1 MTDPT
6 IGQEQGLMKVKF
18 WGTRG
23 SIPTPISPA
32 TIEDKIRQ
40 ALRGA
45 AGFDLSSEEAIERYL
60 QRLPETVRHTVGGN
74 TACVEVRAGQ
84 QLLILDAGSSL
95 RLLGYELMKTEF
107 GKGQG
112 VADFLVSHT
121 HWDHIQGMP
130 FFGPGFVEGNR
141 LTFHSPLAH
150 LKEAFAGQQTET
162 YFPVPLSTMR
172 ADIQFHRIP
181 TETWTQLGDVRVYP
195 LRMSHPGESY
205 SYRIEHDGESLVYA
219 TDAEY
224 KQMDPDNTQV
234 YVDFFRDADLLIFD
248 AQFSLNDALDRVDWG
263 HSTPVIGAELAHRAG
278 VRRLA
283 LFHHDPL
290 SDDRTIYAGLKQ
302 AEAYLAKRNS
312 PCQVVVASE
321 GLEIEW

>member
-1 MTDPT
+1 
-6 IGQEQGLMKVKF
+6 MKVKF

-32 TIEDKIRQ
+32 AIEDKIRQ

-45 AGFDLSSEEAIERYL
+45 AGLDLSSEEAIERYL
-60 QRLPETVRHTVGGN
+60 QRLPETVRYTVGGN

-95 RLLGYELMKTEF
+95 RLMGYELMKGEF

-112 VADFLVSHT
+112 AADILISHT
-121 HWDHIQGMP
+121 HWDHIQGLP
-130 FFGPGFVEGNR
+130 FFGPGFVTGNR
-141 LTFHSPLAH
+141 LTFHSPHAH
-150 LKEAFAGQQTET
+150 LEAAFTGQQADM
-162 YFPVPLSTMR
+162 YFPVPLSYLR
-172 ADIQFHRIP
+172 ADVQFHHIP
-181 TETWTQLGDVRVYP
+181 AEAWVQLGDMRVYS
-195 LRMSHPGESY
+195 LKMSHPGESY
-205 SYRIEHDGESLVYA
+205 GYRIEHEDASLVYA

-224 KQMDPDNTQV
+224 KQMEPENTQI
-234 YVDFFRDADLLIFD
+234 YVDFFRDADLLVFD
-248 AQFSLNDALDRVDWG
+248 AQYSLNDALDRKDWG
-263 HSTPVIGAELAHRAG
+263 HSTPMIGAELAYRAG

-290 SDDRTIYAGLKQ
+290 SNDETIYAGLKQ

-312 PCQVVVASE
+312 HCQVMVASE

>member
-1 MTDPT
+1 
-6 IGQEQGLMKVKF
+6 MKVKF

-60 QRLPETVRHTVGGN
+60 QRLPATVRHTVGGN

-112 VADFLVSHT
+112 VADFLISHT

-130 FFGPGFVEGNR
+130 FFSPGFVEGNH
-141 LTFHSPLAH
+141 LTFHSPHAH
-150 LKEAFAGQQTET
+150 LEAAFVGQQTET
-162 YFPVPLSTMR
+162 FFPVPLSNMR
-172 ADIQFHRIP
+172 ADIQFHCIP
-181 TETWTQLGDVRVYP
+181 AGAWTRLGDLRVYP

-205 SYRIEHDGESLVYA
+205 SYRIEYDAESLVYA

-248 AQFSLNDALDRVDWG
+248 AQYSLNDVLDRREWG
-263 HSTPVIGAELAHRAG
+263 HSTPVMGAELAHRAG

-302 AEAYLAKRNS
+302 AEACLAKRNS

>member
-1 MTDPT
+1 
-6 IGQEQGLMKVKF
+6 MKVKF

-60 QRLPETVRHTVGGN
+60 QRLPARVRYTVGGN

-112 VADFLVSHT
+112 VADFLISHT

-130 FFGPGFVEGNR
+130 FFGPGFVEGNQLR
-141 LTFHSPLAH
+141 FHSPHAH
-150 LKEAFAGQQTET
+150 LEAAFVGQQTET
-162 YFPVPLSTMR
+162 YFPVPLSYMR

-181 TETWTQLGDVRVYP
+181 AETWTHLGDLRVYP

-205 SYRIEHDGESLVYA
+205 SYRIEHGSDSLVYA
-219 TDAEY
+219 TDSEY
-224 KQMDPDNTQV
+224 KNMDRDNTQV
-234 YVDFFRDADLLIFD
+234 YADFFRDADLLIFD
-248 AQFSLNDALDRVDWG
+248 AQYSLNDVLDRAEWG
-263 HSTPVIGAELAHRAG
+263 HSTPVMGAELAHRAG

-312 PCQVVVASE
+312 HCQVVVASE

>member
-1 MTDPT
+1 M
-6 IGQEQGLMKVKF
+6 EVKF

-60 QRLPETVRHTVGGN
+60 QRLPATVRHTVGGN

-84 QLLILDAGSSL
+84 QLVILDAGSSL

-112 VADFLVSHT
+112 VADFLISHT

-130 FFGPGFVEGNR
+130 FFSPGFVEGNR
-141 LTFHSPLAH
+141 LTFHSPHTH
-150 LKEAFAGQQTET
+150 LEAAFVGQQTET
-162 YFPVPLSTMR
+162 FFPVPLSNMR

-181 TETWTQLGDVRVYP
+181 AGAYTRLGDLRVFP

-205 SYRIEHDGESLVYA
+205 SYRIEYGAESLVYA

-224 KQMDPDNTQV
+224 KQFDPDNTQV

-248 AQFSLNDALDRVDWG
+248 AQYSLNDALDREDWG
-263 HSTPVIGAELAHRAG
+263 HSTPVMGAELAHRAG

-302 AEAYLAKRNS
+302 AEACLARRNS

>member
-32 TIEDKIRQ
+32 IIEDKIRQ
-40 ALRGA
+40 ALRA

-84 QLLILDAGSSL
+84 QLLILDAGSGL

-112 VADFLVSHT
+112 VADFLISHT

-141 LTFHSPLAH
+141 LAFHSPLAH
-150 LKEAFAGQQTET
+150 LEAAFAGQQTET

-172 ADIQFHRIP
+172 VDIQFHRIP
-181 TETWTQLGDVRVYP
+181 TETWTQIGDVRVYP

-312 PCQVVVASE
+312 PCQVMVASE